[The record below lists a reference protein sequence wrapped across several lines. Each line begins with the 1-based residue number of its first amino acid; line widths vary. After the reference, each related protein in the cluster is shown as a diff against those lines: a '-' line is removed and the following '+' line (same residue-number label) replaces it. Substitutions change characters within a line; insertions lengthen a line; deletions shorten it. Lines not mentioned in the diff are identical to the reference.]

1 MQDKI
6 YHLIEMMIKAV
17 IDKLAREAVP
27 IVNADETYMA
37 INEAADYLEV
47 TPRTVA
53 RYKKS
58 KFLVPY
64 VFGGIDVYSLSDLKE
79 YRYNRG
85 R

>member
-6 YHLIEMMIKAV
+6 YHLIELMIKAV

-27 IVNADETYMA
+27 FVDPNEAYMSV
-37 INEAADYLEV
+37 NEAAEFLDV

-58 KFLVPY
+58 KLIVPY
-64 VFGGIDVYSLSDLKE
+64 VFGGIDAYTLSELKE
-79 YRYNRG
+79 FRYNRG
-85 R
+85 K